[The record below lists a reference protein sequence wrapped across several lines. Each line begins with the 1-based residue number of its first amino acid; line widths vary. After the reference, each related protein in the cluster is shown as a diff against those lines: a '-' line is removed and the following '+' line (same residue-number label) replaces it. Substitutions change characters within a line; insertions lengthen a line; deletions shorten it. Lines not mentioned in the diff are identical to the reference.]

1 MTPNDVIDIATRT
14 RAIEAA
20 QGRAPYDVLLVGG
33 TVIDVATLELRD
45 ADVGLVGPLIAS
57 VHPRGRFHDAHTTHD
72 VSEHYIA
79 PGFIDGHVH
88 FESSHMLPHHY
99 ASVVVPQGTTTI
111 FCDPHELANVL
122 GMDGVRYVIAASRGL
137 PLRFI
142 VQASSCVPAAPG
154 LEQSGAD
161 FGQSEIREL
170 LSWPEVA
177 GLAEVMDM
185 RAVLEAKPRM
195 VGILAEALGS
205 GKIIE
210 GHARGL
216 SGEALQA
223 YLAAGI
229 TADHEIVSGED
240 ALEKLR
246 AGMTVELRGS
256 HDYLLPGVVEALKTL
271 PVVPTNLTVC
281 TDDVFPEYL
290 VEQGGVN
297 DVLRRLVRYGLDPL
311 QAIRCA
317 TINNAYRLKRDDL
330 GWVAAGRRADLVVLP
345 DLREMRPSFVY
356 VNGKQVAANENR
368 GQENRGQ
375 TTFFVAESRGKNVV
389 CPLFSSMHLTPLS
402 PADFRVRVLSL
413 TSGRAR
419 LRTVKGARFTEWGE
433 LEVAVEDGFAV
444 VPAHASVMTVVHRH
458 GRSAVGPQAAI
469 IEGWGRLRG
478 AYATSYAHDSHNL
491 VVYGGDPH
499 EMALAANQVIAMGGG
514 CAVVH
519 GGKVAAS
526 MAFPVAGLLSAKHP
540 AEVVRE
546 HRAIVEAAG
555 TVVQW
560 EGLYRTFK
568 ALSGQCLACNA
579 GPHLTDQG
587 LTDGTFQRLVPMI
600 VSES

>member
-1 MTPNDVIDIATRT
+1 MTSADAISVAARV

-20 QGRAPYDVLLVGG
+20 QGRCPFDVLLVGG
-33 TVIDVATLELRD
+33 TVIDVATLELRE

-57 VHPRGRFHDAHTTHD
+57 VHPRGRFHDAGAVHD
-72 VSEHYIA
+72 VTGHYIA

-99 ASVVVPQGTTTI
+99 ASVVVPQGTTTV

-122 GMDGVRYVIAASRGL
+122 GLDGVRYAIAASRDL

-154 LEQSGAD
+154 LERSGAD

-185 RAVLEAKPRM
+185 RAVLDAKPRM
-195 VGILAEALGS
+195 VGILAEALAS

-229 TADHEIVSGED
+229 SADHEIVSGQD

-256 HDYLLPGVVEALKTL
+256 HDYLLPGVVAAIKTL
-271 PVVPTNLTVC
+271 PVIPSSLTVC

-317 TINNAYRLKRDDL
+317 TMNNAYRLKRDDL
-330 GWVAAGRRADLVVLP
+330 GCVAAGRRADLVVLP
-345 DLREMRPSFVY
+345 DLVAMRPVSVY
-356 VNGKQVAANENR
+356 ANGKRVAADGSMIETPS
-368 GQENRGQ
+368 GAAIALPIG
-375 TTFFVAESRGKNVV
+375 
-389 CPLFSSMHLTPLS
+389 SMHLDLLAPD
-402 PADFRVRVLSL
+402 DFRVRVPDLL
-413 TSGRAR
+413 AGRAR
-419 LRTVKGARFTEWGE
+419 VRTVKGARFTEWGA
-433 LEVAVEDGFAV
+433 LDVAVRNGFAEI
-444 VPAHASVMTVVHRH
+444 PAQTSVMTVIHRH
-458 GRSAVGPQAAI
+458 GRSNIGPQSAL
-469 IEGWGRLRG
+469 IEGWGRWRG

-491 VVYGGDPH
+491 VVYGADPQD
-499 EMALAANQVIAMGGG
+499 MALAANQVITMGGG
-514 CAVVH
+514 CAVVRA
-519 GGKVAAS
+519 GQVVAS
-526 MAFPVAGLLSAKHP
+526 MAFPVAGLLSMKSP
-540 AEVVRE
+540 ADVVNE
-546 HRAIVEAAG
+546 HRAIVNAAG

-560 EGLYRTFK
+560 EGPYRTFK

-579 GPHLTDQG
+579 GPHLTDLG
-587 LTDGTFQRLVPMI
+587 LTDGTTQCLVPMLLS
-600 VSES
+600 VG